1 MGSGSSWVK
10 SFEPADRGI
19 PLRHGN
25 LGGGQGGSGT
35 DRSGIIHH
43 RRSPVMAPS
52 TPLWMS
58 VPVAPVGLAGLAAS
72 VKAEMIA
79 A

>member
-1 MGSGSSWVK
+1 MGSGSSGVK

-43 RRSPVMAPS
+43 AVRR
-52 TPLWMS
+52 
-58 VPVAPVGLAGLAAS
+58 
-72 VKAEMIA
+72 
-79 A
+79 